1 MEKIVLILL
10 SAFFTVSVLGQNS
23 NVVKKDTISIIYD
36 VEGYQKVAKDSI
48 EKIYKMQMN
57 SKIKDGISSIYKLD
71 ELSFV
76 SIPQYKLKKSAF
88 LFYRCNEEI
97 ENYIDFQDTLKYQ
110 GVSLLYNEKEIAYLT
125 IPNLST
131 EMEKIF
137 DLKKGTIMDKS
148 SYLREVLDNFRVMPS
163 GKNENNKCWL
173 LRPNNFFFSIYGLWG
188 IFEVEKD
195 SGKIYVNYTISK
207 PYRVPINDFIR
218 GMIGEEKIKSLAI
231 GIYEE
236 INGTHIWSEDDCDK
250 FIFKND
256 NIFVQFKKI
265 NELD

>member
-1 MEKIVLILL
+1 MEKIVIILL
-10 SAFFTVSVLGQNS
+10 SSFFTVSVLGQNS

-36 VEGYQKVAKDSI
+36 VEGYQKIARDSI

-57 SKIKDGISSIYKLD
+57 SKIKGGISSIYKLD
-71 ELSFV
+71 ELSLV
-76 SIPQYKLKKSAF
+76 SIPQYKIKKSAF

-97 ENYIDFQDTLKYQ
+97 ENFIDFQDTLKYQ
-110 GVSLLYNEKEIAYLT
+110 GVSLLYNEKEIVYIT
-125 IPNLST
+125 IPNLSS
-131 EMEKIF
+131 EMEKTF
-137 DLKKGTIMDKS
+137 ELEKGTIMDKS

-163 GKNENNKCWL
+163 GKNENNKCWQQ
-173 LRPNNFFFSIYGLWG
+173 RPNNFFFSIYGLLG

-195 SGKIYVNYTISK
+195 SGKIYANYTISK
-207 PYRVPINDFIR
+207 TYRVPINDFIR
-218 GMIGEEKIKSLAI
+218 DIIGEEKIKLLSI

-236 INGTHIWSEDDCDK
+236 INGTHIWSEDDCNK

-256 NIFVQFKKI
+256 NIFVKFRKI

>member
-10 SAFFTVSVLGQNS
+10 SSFFTVSVLGQNS
-23 NVVKKDTISIIYD
+23 NVVIKDTISIIYD
-36 VEGYQKVAKDSI
+36 VEGYQKVARDSI

-57 SKIKDGISSIYKLD
+57 SDIKDGVSSFYKLN
-71 ELSFV
+71 ELTLV
-76 SIPQYKLKKSAF
+76 SVPQYKIKKSAF

-97 ENYIDFQDTLKYQ
+97 ENFIDFQDTLKYQ
-110 GVSLLYNEKEIAYLT
+110 GVFILHNKNEIVYIT
-125 IPNLST
+125 IPNLSS
-131 EMEKIF
+131 EMEKTF
-137 DLKKGTIMDKS
+137 ELEKGTIMDKS

-163 GKNENNKCWL
+163 GKNENNKCWQQ
-173 LRPNNFFFSIYGLWG
+173 RPNNFFFSIYGLLG

-195 SGKIYVNYTISK
+195 SGKIYANYTISK
-207 PYRVPINDFIR
+207 TYRVPINDFIR
-218 GMIGEEKIKSLAI
+218 DIIGEEKIKLLSI

-236 INGTHIWSEDDCDK
+236 INGTHIWSEDDCNK

-256 NIFVQFKKI
+256 NIFVKFRKI